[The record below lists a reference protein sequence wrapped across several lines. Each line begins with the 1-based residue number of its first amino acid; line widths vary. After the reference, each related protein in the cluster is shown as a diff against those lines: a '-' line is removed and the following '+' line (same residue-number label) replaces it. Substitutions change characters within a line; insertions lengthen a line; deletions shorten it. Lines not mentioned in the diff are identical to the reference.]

1 MKDIP
6 NINIP
11 NLHDL
16 ATNRFVLMSVRL
28 LNKIYNYDSLLI
40 SNTTET
46 STSSVVI
53 KSVITSIS
61 HEKTNGESEI
71 LKTNITTHE
80 ESQF

>member
-1 MKDIP
+1 MF
-6 NINIP
+6 INFISFT
-11 NLHDL
+11 H
-16 ATNRFVLMSVRL
+16 F
-28 LNKIYNYDSLLI
+28 

-61 HEKTNGESEI
+61 HEKTNGETEVI
-71 LKTNITTHE
+71 TTKTTTHE